1 MRKPYILMSLL
12 VLSTLLSACSTVS
25 GNPAS
30 QSAPAPDEV
39 LATSIGTYENRTLLV
54 PDGRLALTAL
64 HKGKDY
70 QGKPMFYVLFELTNT
85 TEKTQNIQ
93 LMIQSFMEVS
103 QTVHGK
109 AQNLQYAV
117 LTDSP
122 FQDKLDRLADEI
134 NPGETIQGAYPYEF
148 INENKPVHFK
158 FRDLEI
164 AFSVWMNPLH
174 QKKLPLQKKV
184 WSASLASIGPNFL
197 FIIQTEK
204 ILLL

>member
-25 GNPAS
+25 GSPAS

-148 INENKPVHFK
+148 INENKPVHLN
-158 FRDLEI
+158 LEI

-174 QKKLPLQKKV
+174 PKKLPLQKKV

>member
-25 GNPAS
+25 GSPAS

-134 NPGETIQGAYPYEF
+134 NPGETTQGAYPYEF

-158 FRDLEI
+158 FRDRLLSLDEPIASEEI
-164 AFSVWMNPLH
+164 T
-174 QKKLPLQKKV
+174 
-184 WSASLASIGPNFL
+184 I
-197 FIIQTEK
+197 TEK
-204 ILLL
+204 SLVR

>member
-25 GNPAS
+25 GSPAS

-134 NPGETIQGAYPYEF
+134 NPGETIQGAYRMNLLMRTSRS
-148 INENKPVHFK
+148 ILN
-158 FRDLEI
+158 LEI

>member
-1 MRKPYILMSLL
+1 
-12 VLSTLLSACSTVS
+12 
-25 GNPAS
+25 
-30 QSAPAPDEV
+30 
-39 LATSIGTYENRTLLV
+39 
-54 PDGRLALTAL
+54 
-64 HKGKDY
+64 
-70 QGKPMFYVLFELTNT
+70 
-85 TEKTQNIQ
+85 
-93 LMIQSFMEVS
+93 MIQSFMEVS

-134 NPGETIQGAYPYEF
+134 NPYETIQGAYPYEF

-158 FRDLEI
+158 FRDRLLSLDEPIASEEI
-164 AFSVWMNPLH
+164 TITE
-174 QKKLPLQKKV
+174 KV

>member
-25 GNPAS
+25 GSPAS

-54 PDGRLALTAL
+54 PDGRLTLTAL

-122 FQDKLDRLADEI
+122 FPRQIRS
-134 NPGETIQGAYPYEF
+134 
-148 INENKPVHFK
+148 
-158 FRDLEI
+158 
-164 AFSVWMNPLH
+164 FSR
-174 QKKLPLQKKV
+174 
-184 WSASLASIGPNFL
+184 
-197 FIIQTEK
+197 
-204 ILLL
+204 

>member
-25 GNPAS
+25 GSPAS

-122 FQDKLDRLADEI
+122 FQDKLDRL
-134 NPGETIQGAYPYEF
+134 
-148 INENKPVHFK
+148 
-158 FRDLEI
+158 EI

-197 FIIQTEK
+197 FIIQMEK

>member
-25 GNPAS
+25 GSPAS

-134 NPGETIQGAYPYEF
+134 NLVKQSKALIRMNLLMRTSRSIL
-148 INENKPVHFK
+148 N
-158 FRDLEI
+158 LEI

-174 QKKLPLQKKV
+174 QKKLPLQKKFGP
-184 WSASLASIGPNFL
+184 LA
-197 FIIQTEK
+197 
-204 ILLL
+204 

>member
-25 GNPAS
+25 GSPAS

-54 PDGRLALTAL
+54 PDGR
-64 HKGKDY
+64 
-70 QGKPMFYVLFELTNT
+70 YVLFELTNT

-158 FRDLEI
+158 FRDRLLSLDEPIASEEI
-164 AFSVWMNPLH
+164 T
-174 QKKLPLQKKV
+174 
-184 WSASLASIGPNFL
+184 I
-197 FIIQTEK
+197 TEK
-204 ILLL
+204 SLVR

>member
-25 GNPAS
+25 GSPAS

-122 FQDKLDRLADEI
+122 FQDKLD
-134 NPGETIQGAYPYEF
+134 GETIQGAYPYEF

-158 FRDLEI
+158 FRDRLLSLDEPIASEEI
-164 AFSVWMNPLH
+164 T
-174 QKKLPLQKKV
+174 
-184 WSASLASIGPNFL
+184 I
-197 FIIQTEK
+197 TEK
-204 ILLL
+204 SLVR

>member
-1 MRKPYILMSLL
+1 
-12 VLSTLLSACSTVS
+12 
-25 GNPAS
+25 
-30 QSAPAPDEV
+30 
-39 LATSIGTYENRTLLV
+39 
-54 PDGRLALTAL
+54 
-64 HKGKDY
+64 
-70 QGKPMFYVLFELTNT
+70 
-85 TEKTQNIQ
+85 
-93 LMIQSFMEVS
+93 MIQSFMEVS

-158 FRDLEI
+158 FRDRLLSLDEPIASEEI
-164 AFSVWMNPLH
+164 TITE
-174 QKKLPLQKKV
+174 KV

-197 FIIQTEK
+197 LFRRKRFSFYKTSVNVFA
-204 ILLL
+204 LSRFSPH

>member
-25 GNPAS
+25 GSPAS

-93 LMIQSFMEVS
+93 LMIQSFMEV
-103 QTVHGK
+103 
-109 AQNLQYAV
+109 
-117 LTDSP
+117 
-122 FQDKLDRLADEI
+122 
-134 NPGETIQGAYPYEF
+134 

-158 FRDLEI
+158 FRDRLLSLDEPIASEEI
-164 AFSVWMNPLH
+164 T
-174 QKKLPLQKKV
+174 
-184 WSASLASIGPNFL
+184 I
-197 FIIQTEK
+197 TEK
-204 ILLL
+204 SLVR

>member
-25 GNPAS
+25 GSPAS

-85 TEKTQNIQ
+85 TEKTQN
-93 LMIQSFMEVS
+93 S

-158 FRDLEI
+158 FRDRLLSLDEPIASEEI
-164 AFSVWMNPLH
+164 T
-174 QKKLPLQKKV
+174 
-184 WSASLASIGPNFL
+184 I
-197 FIIQTEK
+197 TEK
-204 ILLL
+204 SLVR

>member
-25 GNPAS
+25 GSPAS

-85 TEKTQNIQ
+85 TEKTQNN
-93 LMIQSFMEVS
+93 SANDS
-103 QTVHGK
+103 K
-109 AQNLQYAV
+109 V
-117 LTDSP
+117 LW
-122 FQDKLDRLADEI
+122 KL
-134 NPGETIQGAYPYEF
+134 
-148 INENKPVHFK
+148 V
-158 FRDLEI
+158 
-164 AFSVWMNPLH
+164 
-174 QKKLPLQKKV
+174 KL
-184 WSASLASIGPNFL
+184 S
-197 FIIQTEK
+197 TEK
-204 ILLL
+204 PKIYNMQS

>member
-25 GNPAS
+25 GSPAS

-70 QGKPMFYVLFELTNT
+70 QGK
-85 TEKTQNIQ
+85 
-93 LMIQSFMEVS
+93 
-103 QTVHGK
+103 
-109 AQNLQYAV
+109 
-117 LTDSP
+117 
-122 FQDKLDRLADEI
+122 LDRLADEI

-158 FRDLEI
+158 FRDRLLSLDEPIASEEI
-164 AFSVWMNPLH
+164 T
-174 QKKLPLQKKV
+174 
-184 WSASLASIGPNFL
+184 I
-197 FIIQTEK
+197 TEK
-204 ILLL
+204 SLVR

>member
-25 GNPAS
+25 GSPAS

-39 LATSIGTYENRTLLV
+39 LATSIGTY
-54 PDGRLALTAL
+54 
-64 HKGKDY
+64 
-70 QGKPMFYVLFELTNT
+70 
-85 TEKTQNIQ
+85 EKTQNIQ

-158 FRDLEI
+158 FRDRLLSLDEPIASEEI
-164 AFSVWMNPLH
+164 T
-174 QKKLPLQKKV
+174 
-184 WSASLASIGPNFL
+184 I
-197 FIIQTEK
+197 TEK
-204 ILLL
+204 SLVR

>member
-25 GNPAS
+25 GSPAS

-103 QTVHGK
+103 QT
-109 AQNLQYAV
+109 
-117 LTDSP
+117 

-158 FRDLEI
+158 FRDRLLSLDEPIASEEI
-164 AFSVWMNPLH
+164 T
-174 QKKLPLQKKV
+174 
-184 WSASLASIGPNFL
+184 I
-197 FIIQTEK
+197 TEK
-204 ILLL
+204 SLVR